1 MRQPAG
7 RKEAERQTRG
17 RHEKQARNGG
27 TGSGCHAISLPRATG
42 SVGDRRRITINVT
55 RQRAGIANRMIAD
68 FRYPAGI
75 LERMANEDSKTF
87 TVHDRVLVPA
97 MAVVLGLI
105 LILQLIRGFDR
116 AEVVAT
122 LMLFLVLLAIVVG
135 GVVGG
140 LAVGVVGTVVYAVLR
155 LPAVDV
161 LGSAAFARSVG
172 VHGAVLIGFG
182 GLGGYSHGIIRS
194 ALVRSDGNEM
204 YEPGTS
210 CLSPRT
216 IVYLID
222 GELARAQRYQRPFSI
237 ISIDLG
243 EEVFASLNHTQQSS
257 IRLELGELLQS
268 TVRATD
274 HVSIISMND
283 RDRILMLLPETAR
296 SGADLFLPRVV
307 DKVSAMLLNRN
318 AAMPRKVGD
327 LYSADA
333 DAPQIQRLRNEAA
346 RFGNVPL
353 LIDLGKPR

>member
-1 MRQPAG
+1 MTG
-7 RKEAERQTRG
+7 R
-17 RHEKQARNGG
+17 
-27 TGSGCHAISLPRATG
+27 
-42 SVGDRRRITINVT
+42 VGDRLGKRPKKWA
-55 RQRAGIANRMIAD
+55 RQPLGLPNRMIAD
-68 FRYPAGI
+68 LRYPASN
-75 LERMANEDSKTF
+75 LERMANEDSSTF
-87 TVHDRVLVPA
+87 TVHDRILVA
-97 MAVVLGLI
+97 GMAVVLGLV
-105 LILQLIRGFDR
+105 LTLQLIRGFDR
-116 AEVVAT
+116 AEVAAT
-122 LMLFLVLLAIVVG
+122 LMLFLVLVAIVVG

-140 LAVGVVGTVVYAVLR
+140 LAVGVVGTVIYAVLR

-182 GLGGYSHGIIRS
+182 GLGGYSHAIIRS
-194 ALVRSDGNEM
+194 AIGRSDGNDM
-204 YEPGTS
+204 YEAATT

-237 ISIDLG
+237 ISIDLAD
-243 EEVFASLNHTQQSS
+243 EVFASLNHTQQSS
-257 IRLELGELLQS
+257 LRLELGELLRT
-268 TVRATD
+268 TVRSTD
-274 HVSIISMND
+274 HVAIISMTD

-296 SGADLFLPRVV
+296 SGADVFLPRVV

-327 LYSADA
+327 LFSADT
-333 DAPQIQRLRNEAA
+333 DAPQIHRLRNEAA